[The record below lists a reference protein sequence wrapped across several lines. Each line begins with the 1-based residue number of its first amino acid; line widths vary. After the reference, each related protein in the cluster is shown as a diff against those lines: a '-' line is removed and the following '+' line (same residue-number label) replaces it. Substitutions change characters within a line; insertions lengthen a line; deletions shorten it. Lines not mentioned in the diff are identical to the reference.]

1 MSDVGVTAVTTVPV
15 CAAVLCAGAAV
26 WMSGGRGDDVRR
38 ARLMLVGGER
48 AGPEGRGEAA
58 GPVRSYGE
66 AGDPGLRRMLQQAA
80 GWVMWGAWAVWATW
94 VGTATRAVHWVPRPG
109 GKGRD
114 SLSRS
119 PWELWCLPTGIAL
132 GVLGGSVLPVIAGVV
147 ALVLVR
153 RWLRARER
161 VRERERRGV
170 AVIELCE
177 AVAGEL
183 RAGRQPDQALVA
195 AGAPGFGEAGAAV
208 VAAARFGGDVPPA
221 LRAAAR
227 LPGAEGLAGVAACW
241 QVAVDGGAG
250 LAAGLERIAAA
261 LRTQR
266 DQRDD
271 LRAQLAGPR
280 ATALMLALL
289 PAGGLA
295 MGSALGAD
303 PLRVLLH
310 TPAGW
315 ACLLVGGLLEWCGV
329 VWTGRIIAAAERGG
343 HVR

>member
-1 MSDVGVTAVTTVPV
+1 MSQVGVAVVASVPV
-15 CAAVLCAGAAV
+15 CAAVLCAGVAV
-26 WMSGGRGDDVRR
+26 WVSGGRSDDVRR
-38 ARLMLVGGER
+38 ARLLFVGTER
-48 AGPEGRGEAA
+48 AGAA
-58 GPVRSYGE
+58 
-66 AGDPGLRRMLQQAA
+66 
-80 GWVMWGAWAVWATW
+80 
-94 VGTATRAVHWVPRPG
+94 TASVAPG
-109 GKGRD
+109 GEQARIRQRLKKAREKAR
-114 SLSRS
+114 LWFHRR
-119 PWELWCLPTGIAL
+119 ELWCIPAGFAL
-132 GVLGGSVLPVIAGVV
+132 AVLSRSVLPVVAAVV
-147 ALVLVR
+147 SLALIR
-153 RWLRARER
+153 RRLRARER
-161 VRERERRGV
+161 VRERECRGD

-183 RAGRQPDQALVA
+183 RGGRQPGQALVE
-195 AGAPGFGEAGAAV
+195 AGAAGFGEAGTAV
-208 VAAARFGGDVPPA
+208 VAAARFGGDVPRA

-250 LAAGLERIAAA
+250 LAAGLERIASG
-261 LRTQR
+261 LRARR

-289 PAGGLA
+289 PVGGLA

-303 PLRVLLH
+303 PLTVLLH

-329 VWTGRIIAAAERGG
+329 VWTARIIRAAEGST
-343 HVR
+343 HVH

>member
-1 MSDVGVTAVTTVPV
+1 MSDVGPATVSAW
-15 CAAVLCAGAAV
+15 AAVLCAGVAV
-26 WMSGGRGDDVRR
+26 WMSGGRSGDVRR
-38 ARLMLVGGER
+38 ARLLFVDGVDGGR
-48 AGPEGRGEAA
+48 AGPA
-58 GPVRSYGE
+58 GPERAESVGRKR
-66 AGDPGLRRMLQQAA
+66 ATAFGDAEFGARRMLRRAA
-80 GWVMWGAWAVWATW
+80 DRAAWAAYRLSRWS
-94 VGTATRAVHWVPRPG
+94 GG
-109 GKGRD
+109 GKDGPARPP
-114 SLSRS
+114 R
-119 PWELWCLPTGIAL
+119 ELWCLPAGIAL
-132 GVLGGSVLPVIAGVV
+132 GVMGGSAVPVVAAVV
-147 ALVLVR
+147 ALFLVR
-153 RWLRARER
+153 HRLRARER
-161 VRERERRGV
+161 ARERERRGA

-183 RAGRQPDQALVA
+183 RAGRQPGQALTAV
-195 AGAPGFGEAGAAV
+195 GAPGFGEEGAALG
-208 VAAARFGGDVPPA
+208 AAARFGGDVPAA

-250 LAAGLERIAAA
+250 LAAGLERIATA
-261 LRTQR
+261 LRAER

-289 PAGGLA
+289 PVGGLA

-303 PLRVLLH
+303 PLGVLLH

-329 VWTGRIIAAAERGG
+329 AWTARIITAAEGG
-343 HVR
+343 SHVR

>member
-1 MSDVGVTAVTTVPV
+1 MSDAGVGVAVVPV
-15 CAAVLCAGAAV
+15 CAAVLCAGMAV
-26 WMSGGRGDDVRR
+26 WLSGGRSGDVRR
-38 ARLMLVGGER
+38 ARLLLVDGER
-48 AGPEGRGEAA
+48 AGPEAWTREPGGD
-58 GPVRSYGE
+58 E
-66 AGDPGLRRMLQQAA
+66 AGFTLRRVLRQVVHWATWAAYRASRLGGGRNACQGLRR
-80 GWVMWGAWAVWATW
+80 GGESRH
-94 VGTATRAVHWVPRPG
+94 GTT
-109 GKGRD
+109 
-114 SLSRS
+114 RS
-119 PWELWCLPTGIAL
+119 PRELWCLPAGLVL
-132 GVLGGSVLPVIAGVV
+132 GVMTGSVLPVIAAVV
-147 ALVLVR
+147 ASVLVR

-161 VRERERRGV
+161 VRERERRGA

-177 AVAGEL
+177 SVAGEL
-183 RAGRQPDQALVA
+183 RAGRQPGPALTAV
-195 AGAPGFGEAGAAV
+195 GATGFGEAGAAV
-208 VAAARFGGDVPPA
+208 TAAARFGGDVPAA
-221 LRAAAR
+221 LRAAGR

-250 LAAGLERIAAA
+250 LAAGLERIATA
-261 LRTQR
+261 LRAER
-266 DQRDD
+266 DQLDD

-315 ACLLVGGLLEWCGV
+315 ACLLAGGLLEWCGI
-329 VWTGRIIAAAERGG
+329 VWTARIITAAEGGG

>member
-1 MSDVGVTAVTTVPV
+1 MSDVGMATVPV
-15 CAAVLCAGAAV
+15 CAAVLCAGLAV
-26 WMSGGRGDDVRR
+26 WMSGGRSGDVRR
-38 ARLMLVGGER
+38 ARLLLVD
-48 AGPEGRGEAA
+48 GEAA
-58 GPVRSYGE
+58 SPEERGRELGHDKDEFTP
-66 AGDPGLRRMLQQAA
+66 RRMLQR
-80 GWVMWGAWAVWATW
+80 VT
-94 VGTATRAVHWVPRPG
+94 HWVTWAAYRASRLGGGRRNACRGPRRSDG
-109 GKGRD
+109 GSQGGAMRFP
-114 SLSRS
+114 R
-119 PWELWCLPTGIAL
+119 ELWCLPAGVAL
-132 GVLGGSVLPVIAGVV
+132 GVTAGSMVPVLAAVV
-147 ALVLVR
+147 AAVPVR

-161 VRERERRGV
+161 TRERERRGA

-183 RAGRQPDQALVA
+183 RAGRQPGQALTAVGA
-195 AGAPGFGEAGAAV
+195 AGFGEAGAAV
-208 VAAARFGGDVPPA
+208 EAAARFGGDVPAA

-250 LAAGLERIAAA
+250 PAAGLERIATA
-261 LRTQR
+261 LRAER
-266 DQRDD
+266 DRRDD

-315 ACLLVGGLLEWCGV
+315 VCLLVGGLLEWCGIA
-329 VWTGRIIAAAERGG
+329 WTARIIAAAEGGG

>member
-1 MSDVGVTAVTTVPV
+1 MSDVGVGVAAVPV
-15 CAAVLCAGAAV
+15 CAAVLCAGVAV
-26 WMSGGRGDDVRR
+26 WLSGGRSGDVRR
-38 ARLMLVGGER
+38 ARLVLVGGEG
-48 AGPEGRGEAA
+48 AGPEGRAREPGPGE
-58 GPVRSYGE
+58 PDFMPRRV
-66 AGDPGLRRMLQQAA
+66 LRQ
-80 GWVMWGAWAVWATW
+80 VVHWATW
-94 VGTATRAVHWVPRPG
+94 AVYRASRLGGGRRNACPGPRWSGGSQYGTIRFPR
-109 GKGRD
+109 
-114 SLSRS
+114 
-119 PWELWCLPTGIAL
+119 ELWCLPAGLVL
-132 GVLGGSVLPVIAGVV
+132 GVMAGSVLPVIAAV
-147 ALVLVR
+147 AASVLVR

-161 VRERERRGV
+161 VRERERRGA

-183 RAGRQPDQALVA
+183 RAGRQPGQALTAVGA
-195 AGAPGFGEAGAAV
+195 AGFGEAGAAV
-208 VAAARFGGDVPPA
+208 TAAARFGGNVPKA
-221 LRAAAR
+221 LRAAGR

-241 QVAVDGGAG
+241 QAAVDGGAG
-250 LAAGLERIAAA
+250 LAAGLERIATA
-261 LRTQR
+261 LRAER

-315 ACLLVGGLLEWCGV
+315 ACLLVGGLLEWCGI
-329 VWTGRIIAAAERGG
+329 VWTARIIAAAEGGG

>member
-1 MSDVGVTAVTTVPV
+1 MSDVGTATVPV
-15 CAAVLCAGAAV
+15 CAAVLCAGMAV
-26 WMSGGRGDDVRR
+26 WLSGGRSGDVRR
-38 ARLMLVGGER
+38 ARLLLVD
-48 AGPEGRGEAA
+48 GEAV
-58 GPVRSYGE
+58 GPKG
-66 AGDPGLRRMLQQAA
+66 
-80 GWVMWGAWAVWATW
+80 GAWELGSEEGGFTPRRVLQRVAHWATW
-94 VGTATRAVHWVPRPG
+94 AAYRVFGPG
-109 GKGRD
+109 GGRWKANRAPRCGGG
-114 SLSRS
+114 SRDGTVRF
-119 PWELWCLPTGIAL
+119 PRELWCLPAGLGL
-132 GVLGGSVLPVIAGVV
+132 GVMAGSVVPVIAAVV
-147 ALVLVR
+147 ASVLVR

-161 VRERERRGV
+161 VRERERRGA

-183 RAGRQPDQALVA
+183 RAGRQPGQALTAVGA
-195 AGAPGFGEAGAAV
+195 ASFGETGAV
-208 VAAARFGGDVPPA
+208 VTTAARFGGDVPAA

-227 LPGAEGLAGVAACW
+227 MPGAEGLAGVAACW

-250 LAAGLERIAAA
+250 LAAGLERIATA
-261 LRTQR
+261 LRAER

-329 VWTGRIIAAAERGG
+329 VWTARIIAAAEGGG

>member
-1 MSDVGVTAVTTVPV
+1 MSDVGVGVAAVPV
-15 CAAVLCAGAAV
+15 CAAVLCAGMAV
-26 WMSGGRGDDVRR
+26 WLSGGRSGDVRR
-38 ARLMLVGGER
+38 ARLLLVDGEG
-48 AGPEGRGEAA
+48 AGPEGWARERDAPDA
-58 GPVRSYGE
+58 EFTPRRV
-66 AGDPGLRRMLQQAA
+66 LRQ
-80 GWVMWGAWAVWATW
+80 VVHYATW
-94 VGTATRAVHWVPRPG
+94 AAYRASRLGGGRRNACRDPRRSGESRPG
-109 GKGRD
+109 AN
-114 SLSRS
+114 RS
-119 PWELWCLPTGIAL
+119 PRELWCLPAGLVL
-132 GVLGGSVLPVIAGVV
+132 GVMTGSVLPVIAAVV
-147 ALVLVR
+147 ASVLVR
-153 RWLRARER
+153 RWLRTRER
-161 VRERERRGV
+161 VRERERRGA

-183 RAGRQPDQALVA
+183 RAGRQPGPALTAVGA
-195 AGAPGFGEAGAAV
+195 ASFGEAGAAV
-208 VAAARFGGDVPPA
+208 TAAARFGGDVPAA
-221 LRAAAR
+221 LRAAGR

-250 LAAGLERIAAA
+250 LAAGLERIATA
-261 LRTQR
+261 LRAER

-303 PLRVLLH
+303 PIRVLLH

-315 ACLLVGGLLEWCGV
+315 ACLLVGGLLEWCGI
-329 VWTGRIIAAAERGG
+329 VWTARIITAAEGGG

>member
-1 MSDVGVTAVTTVPV
+1 MSDVGVGVAAVPV
-15 CAAVLCAGAAV
+15 CAAVLCAGVAA
-26 WMSGGRGDDVRR
+26 WLSGGRSGDVRR
-38 ARLMLVGGER
+38 ARLLLVGAEG
-48 AGPEGRGEAA
+48 AGPEGWAREPAPDEGEFT
-58 GPVRSYGE
+58 PRRV
-66 AGDPGLRRMLQQAA
+66 LRQ
-80 GWVMWGAWAVWATW
+80 V
-94 VGTATRAVHWVPRPG
+94 VHWVTWAAYRASRRGGGRWISCRGPRRSG
-109 GKGRD
+109 E
-114 SLSRS
+114 SRHGITGF
-119 PWELWCLPTGIAL
+119 PRELWCLPAGVVL
-132 GVLGGSVLPVIAGVV
+132 GVMAGSVLPVIAAVV
-147 ALVLVR
+147 ASVLVR

-161 VRERERRGV
+161 VRERERRGA

-183 RAGRQPDQALVA
+183 RAGRQPGQALTA
-195 AGAPGFGEAGAAV
+195 AGAAGFGEAGAAV
-208 VAAARFGGDVPPA
+208 TAAARFGGDVPAA
-221 LRAAAR
+221 LRAAGR

-250 LAAGLERIAAA
+250 LAAGLERIATA
-261 LRTQR
+261 LRAER

-303 PLRVLLH
+303 PLGVLLH

-315 ACLLVGGLLEWCGV
+315 ACLLAGGLLEGCGI
-329 VWTGRIIAAAERGG
+329 VWTARIIATAEGGG